1 VLRADLRVSIA
12 DGSET
17 GASALPVPT
26 RATCR
31 ASDPYAVELKFHFGG
46 GEDEVVWM
54 LGRDLLLDGLGH
66 RTVGEADVRVWSRG
80 CTGGKNRGFLY
91 LSLSSPVG
99 DALMRFD
106 RGEVR
111 SFLQRGRQI
120 VEFGDEYLHT
130 EV

>member
-1 VLRADLRVSIA
+1 VLRADLRISIA

-31 ASDPYAVELKFHFGG
+31 ASDPYAVELKFDFGG

-54 LGRDLLLDGLGH
+54 LGWDLLLDALGH

-80 CTGGKNRGFLY
+80 CTGGSHRGFLY
-91 LSLSSPVG
+91 LSLSSAWLPV
-99 DALMRFD
+99 
-106 RGEVR
+106 VN
-111 SFLQRGRQI
+111 
-120 VEFGDEYLHT
+120 
-130 EV
+130 